1 MKISKIANSLLLLLF
16 LQPLVAEVTLISNS
30 PFKSRYADRVSSRPD
45 TAALPTEGEINRR
58 LEFSGI
64 FSVGDKKLFSVYDK
78 NNGKYHWVAAGETVE
93 GFAVESFD
101 EAKSGIIVSYSGR
114 TELVTLKE
122 NQALSANSNVS
133 TRSTTFQAAP
143 RLGTYPT
150 PPPMFRPPTL
160 SERLRHEQE
169 VQKQQ

>member
-1 MKISKIANSLLLLLF
+1 MKTFTCIAMVLLGIGS
-16 LQPLVAEVTLISNS
+16 LVAEVTLITNS
-30 PFKSRYADRVSSRPD
+30 PFKSRYSDRLSNRVTE

-78 NNGKYHWVAAGETVE
+78 NNGKYHWVSAGETVE
-93 GFAVESFD
+93 GFAVQSFD
-101 EAKSGIIVSYSGR
+101 ETNKGIIITYSGR
-114 TELVTLKE
+114 SELVPLKE
-122 NQALSANSNVS
+122 NQALSNSSNLS
-133 TRSTTFQAAP
+133 TRSTSFQAAP
-143 RLGTYPT
+143 RLGTFPN

-169 VQKQQ
+169 VQKQQN